1 MSTIRNL
8 TSKIEPSRTNQGDIL
23 SAIVLAIQLIW
34 VQCKALRYQRKIIV
48 VTDGRGAID
57 LDGLP
62 GIVEKVNELGIELT
76 ILGADF
82 DDSEY
87 GYKEEDKDS
96 LKATNEKTL
105 RQLTEDCNGI
115 FGTLQQAVDEL
126 GIPRIKAVRP
136 IASYKG
142 FLTLGD
148 PENYETAMCI
158 DVERYPYTMAAKAP
172 AASNFVVKADMAP
185 AESSAR
191 PAVAPDDDVETS
203 GNLAAIHN
211 ARTYQVKDEE
221 APGGKKDVARED
233 LAKGYEYGRTAVHIS
248 ETDEIVTKL
257 ETKAGLSIV
266 GFIPADNVSHRKFK
280 TYVC

>member
-1 MSTIRNL
+1 MSTIRSL
-8 TSKIEPSRTNQGDIL
+8 TAQIEPSRTNQGDIV

-34 VQCKALRYQRKIIV
+34 VKCKALKYQRKVIV
-48 VTDGRGAID
+48 VTDGRGSMD

-62 GIVEKVNELGIELT
+62 GIIEKVKELGIELM

-82 DDSEY
+82 DDPEY
-87 GYKEEDKDS
+87 GFKEEDKEPA
-96 LKATNEKTL
+96 KATNEKTL
-105 RQLTEDCNGI
+105 RQLIEECNGV

-142 FLTLGD
+142 YLTLGD

-172 AASNFVVKADMAP
+172 AASNFVVKADAAP

-191 PAVAPDDDVETS
+191 PSAAEGLNENIDTA

-211 ARTYQVKDEE
+211 ARTYQVKDED

-248 ETDEIVTKL
+248 ETDENITKL

-266 GFIPADNVSHRKFK
+266 GFIPAENVSQSQI
-280 TYVC
+280 